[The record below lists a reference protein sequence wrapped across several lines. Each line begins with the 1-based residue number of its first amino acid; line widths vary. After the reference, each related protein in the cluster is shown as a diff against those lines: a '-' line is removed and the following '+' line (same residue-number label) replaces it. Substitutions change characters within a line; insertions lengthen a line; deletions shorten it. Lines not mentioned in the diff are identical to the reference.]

1 MQNSI
6 RRQLFIVL
14 TLGLLLA
21 LPACGDTPDDDDDA
35 SDDDDATSD
44 DDDTADD
51 DDSGAD
57 DDDSAPP
64 PPPAPPGNTLC
75 ASGGP
80 VSGNGITGVICTG
93 PVDLASGATATSAD
107 GSIVWHPGPIRRIAA
122 P

>member
-1 MQNSI
+1 MPNSVL
-6 RRQLFIVL
+6 RQLFMFL

-35 SDDDDATSD
+35 SDDDD
-44 DDDTADD
+44 TADD
-51 DDSGAD
+51 DDSAGD

-64 PPPAPPGNTLC
+64 PPPPPPGNTLC